1 MAKVIVVDD
10 SAYLAGE
17 IKKFLESQGHEVL
30 AIGKDGNEGVDLYK
44 QHQPDLALLDLTM
57 PNKDGRD
64 CLSEILQYDE
74 NANVVVVSAVKDAE
88 IIMECLMTGAKGYV
102 EKPLKPKGARR
113 GASLYGRK
121 LAEYRDPGLRCLC

>member
-74 NANVVVVSAVKDAE
+74 NANLVVVSAVKDAE

-102 EKPLKPKGARR
+102 EKPLKFRNEAFCKEFTETIDSAIT
-113 GASLYGRK
+113 
-121 LAEYRDPGLRCLC
+121 E